1 MIIKG
6 KNTELQAIEP
16 GDHSRLKKILAHP
29 QVKPY
34 LFGYPAKLEGMAF
47 DEWLAKSREDERVY
61 YFSVKQ
67 AHDVQSIGICAYQ
80 EIDYR
85 NGSVAVWAAIHP
97 EFTQKRHGTQ
107 TLKLLAK
114 NAFDQMRM
122 EHVAFYCLE
131 GDSAARCWAQHAGF
145 TRDAVLYSRIKKA
158 DKRMSLELY
167 SLLKEEGE

>member
-6 KNTELQAIEP
+6 ENIHLQAIEP
-16 GDHSRLKKILAHP
+16 SEYDGLTKILAHP

-34 LFGYPAKLEGMAF
+34 LFGYPAELEGMAF
-47 DEWLAKSREDERVY
+47 DKWLAKSRENEQVY

-67 AHDVQSIGICAYQ
+67 AQDAQTIGICAYQ
-80 EIDYR
+80 EIDYK
-85 NGSVAVWAAIHP
+85 NGSVAVWAAIDP
-97 EFTQKRHGTQ
+97 AFAQKGHGAQ
-107 TLKLLAK
+107 TLKLLAQ
-114 NAFDQMRM
+114 NAFDQLRM

-131 GDSAARCWAQHAGF
+131 GDSAAISWAQRAGF